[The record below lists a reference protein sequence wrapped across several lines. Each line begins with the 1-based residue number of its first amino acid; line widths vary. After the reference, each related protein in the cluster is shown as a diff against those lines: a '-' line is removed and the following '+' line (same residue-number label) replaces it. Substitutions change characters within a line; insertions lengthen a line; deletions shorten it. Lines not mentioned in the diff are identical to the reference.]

1 MYASQNPTAI
11 LVADASKVS
20 YVECYSELHGLAFRD
35 YPNWVL
41 ALMRDRCMTF
51 GKKVIEVEL
60 DMENYLSLR
69 ASDYLVLHADGTL
82 AKYSRSQ
89 FNQTF
94 VKE

>member
-1 MYASQNPTAI
+1 MYKSQNQTAI

-20 YVECYSELHGLAFRD
+20 YVECYKEPHGIAFKG

-41 ALMRDRCMTF
+41 TLMRDRCMTF
-51 GKKVIEVEL
+51 GSRAIEVEL
-60 DMENYLSLR
+60 DMDNYLSLR
-69 ASDYLVLHADGTL
+69 PTDYLVLHADGTL
-82 AKYSRSQ
+82 AKYSRTQ